1 MTRRAVVKN
10 LFGALLLFAPAF
22 LKATGDP
29 PSAAALF
36 ALTLNTAD
44 GRAFALASL
53 KGQPLVVNFWARWCL
68 PCRREIP
75 DLAAVHAQYQGR
87 GLVVVGIAVEEEGKR
102 DSVRDFARAY
112 DLNYLSLIGGL
123 ESSVQLMQELGN
135 GKSGLPFSVIID
147 RRGNIRSSKLGVM
160 SRPEMRAAI
169 EDVL

>member
-1 MTRRAVVKN
+1 MKSLFVV
-10 LFGALLLFAPAF
+10 LLLLAPALL
-22 LKATGDP
+22 KAVDDP
-29 PSAAALF
+29 PSTAALF

-53 KGQPLVVNFWARWCL
+53 KGQPLVINFWARWCL

-75 DLAAVHAQYQGR
+75 DLTAVHAEYQGR

-102 DSVRDFARAY
+102 DGVRDFARAY

-123 ESSVQLMQELGN
+123 ETSVHLMQALGN
-135 GKSGLPFSVIID
+135 GKSGLPFSVVID
-147 RRGNIRSSKLGVM
+147 RRGTIRSSKLGAM

-169 EDVL
+169 EAVL